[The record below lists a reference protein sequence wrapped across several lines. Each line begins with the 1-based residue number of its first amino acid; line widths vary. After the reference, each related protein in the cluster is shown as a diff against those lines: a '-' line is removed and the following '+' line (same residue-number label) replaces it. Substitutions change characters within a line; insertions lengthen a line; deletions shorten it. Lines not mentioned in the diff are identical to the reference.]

1 MNFDEVL
8 EQGFPTE
15 PVKFEDSG
23 VGKQL
28 NELQKLRQDFDQY
41 RAEQNAKNKAYEE
54 RQRIER
60 KQNLI
65 ISLAAGSFT
74 GIASGIFLYY
84 WPTITAW
91 FFSSFH

>member
-15 PVKFEDSG
+15 QAKFEDSG

-41 RAEQNAKNKAYEE
+41 RAEQAASQAAAEHREKVA
-54 RQRIER
+54 ER
-60 KQNLI
+60 KGFTRGLVSGLI
-65 ISLAAGSFT
+65 TTVIGGLV
-74 GIASGIFLYY
+74 LYY
-84 WPTITAW
+84 WPSITAW
-91 FFSSFH
+91 VFSSFH